1 MPVLSTFYGIIIH
14 IYANDHNPP
23 HIHARYGEYESSFT
37 LDGELMNGEIPKKQR
52 KLVEAWIA
60 LYSDEIYANWQ
71 LIQMGEPITK
81 ITPLR

>member
-23 HIHARYGEYESSFT
+23 HIHARYGEHEASFN
-37 LDGELMNGEIPKKQR
+37 LDSDLMNGNFPKKQR

-60 LYSDEIYANWQ
+60 LYSDKIYANWQ
-71 LIQMGEPITK
+71 LIQMGQPITK
-81 ITPLR
+81 INPLR